1 MGQNAGIIEDT
12 LMRNLVLGQ
21 SEIDPKFFD
30 AVMQLTGVSEF
41 AASHPQ
47 GFGMNVGP
55 RGEKLSGGERQ
66 SVALARIL
74 LANPKVLL
82 LDEPTAS
89 MDTMLEA
96 RLVRNIGS
104 FIGDR
109 TLIVATHRAPV
120 LQLVDRLI
128 WLESGRLVADG
139 PKAEVLKRMSG
150 AAA

>member
-1 MGQNAGIIEDT
+1 
-12 LMRNLVLGQ
+12 MRNLMLGQ
-21 SEIDPKFFD
+21 QELDQDRFGE
-30 AVMQLTGVSEF
+30 VMKLTGVAEF
-41 AASHPQ
+41 AATHPQ

-55 RGEKLSGGERQ
+55 RGERLSGGERQ
-66 SVALARIL
+66 SVGLARIL
-74 LANPKVLL
+74 LADPKVLL

-96 RLVRNIGS
+96 RLVKNLGK

-128 WLESGRLVADG
+128 WLEAGKVIADG

>member
-1 MGQNAGIIEDT
+1 
-12 LMRNLVLGQ
+12 
-21 SEIDPKFFD
+21 
-30 AVMQLTGVSEF
+30 
-41 AASHPQ
+41 
-47 GFGMNVGP
+47 
-55 RGEKLSGGERQ
+55 
-66 SVALARIL
+66 VALARIL
-74 LANPKVLL
+74 LASPKVLL

-96 RLVRNIGS
+96 RLVRNLGN

-128 WLESGRLVADG
+128 WLEAGKVMADG
-139 PKAEVLKRMSG
+139 SKADVLKRMSG

>member
-1 MGQNAGIIEDT
+1 
-12 LMRNLVLGQ
+12 MRNLTLGQ
-21 SEIDPKFFD
+21 SDVDPNRFDEIMK
-30 AVMQLTGVSEF
+30 LTGVSDF
-41 AASHPQ
+41 AATHPQ

-55 RGEKLSGGERQ
+55 RGERLSGGERQ

-74 LANPKVLL
+74 LASPKVLL

-96 RLVRNIGS
+96 RLVRNLGN

-128 WLESGRLVADG
+128 WLEAGKVVADG
-139 PKAEVLKRMSG
+139 PKADVLKRMSG

>member
-1 MGQNAGIIEDT
+1 
-12 LMRNLVLGQ
+12 
-21 SEIDPKFFD
+21 
-30 AVMQLTGVSEF
+30 
-41 AASHPQ
+41 
-47 GFGMNVGP
+47 MNVGP
-55 RGEKLSGGERQ
+55 RGERLSGGERQ

-74 LANPKVLL
+74 LASPKVLL

-96 RLVRNIGS
+96 RLVRNLGN

-128 WLESGRLVADG
+128 WLEAGKVMADG
-139 PKAEVLKRMSG
+139 SKADVLKRMSG